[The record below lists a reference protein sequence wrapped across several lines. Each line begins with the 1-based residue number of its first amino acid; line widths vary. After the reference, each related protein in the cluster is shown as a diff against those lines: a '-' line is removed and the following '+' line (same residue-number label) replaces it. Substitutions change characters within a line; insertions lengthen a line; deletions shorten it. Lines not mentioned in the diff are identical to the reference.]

1 MSNVVK
7 STSRLTTPSPAPE
20 KPVTFG
26 VLDFAEEEA
35 GKPNQTLEEV
45 FALPLL
51 TRHCPACGND
61 SASADVVCI
70 SCGEYMEIEETLPGN
85 VVYCAECGA
94 PATPEDIFC
103 LSCGAVLD

>member
-7 STSRLTTPSPAPE
+7 STSRLTTPAPE
-20 KPVTFG
+20 KSVTFG

-35 GKPNQTLEEV
+35 GEPSQTLEEV

-51 TRHCPACGND
+51 ARHCPACGND

-85 VVYCAECGA
+85 AVYCTECGA
-94 PATPEDIFC
+94 TAAPEDIFC

>member
-26 VLDFAEEEA
+26 VLDFAEETGE
-35 GKPNQTLEEV
+35 PNQTLAEV
-45 FALPLL
+45 FALHLI

-70 SCGEYMEIEETLPGN
+70 SCGEYMEVEETPPDN
-85 VVYCAECGA
+85 ATYCAECGA
-94 PATPEDIFC
+94 TATPEDIFC